1 MPNLKDKMVKVY
13 MSMSDEIRKIVPD
26 TVREIKMAS
35 IDLDF
40 TGLSV
45 ADIFRNLN
53 TLYPK
58 MSRERGMIKSGTM
71 VICVITKSELMNPY
85 KGIVFLITNGSLE
98 IKAYSKKYMLFVID
112 EDHISD
118 EDDVLTMVSNLTKYL
133 IHNCKNDI
141 DKLQDF
147 FLKYVYDPGEEKRD
161 NERILSE
168 T

>member
-1 MPNLKDKMVKVY
+1 
-13 MSMSDEIRKIVPD
+13 MSMSDDIRKIVPD
-26 TVREIKMAS
+26 TVREIKTAS

-53 TLYPK
+53 TLYPQ
-58 MSRERGMIKSGTM
+58 MSRERGMLKSGRM
-71 VICVITKSELMNPY
+71 VICVITKSELLSPY
-85 KGIVFLITNGSLE
+85 KGIVFLVTNNALD
-98 IKAYSKKYMLFVID
+98 IKAYSKKYMIFAID
-112 EDHISD
+112 ESSISE
-118 EDDVLTMVSNLTKYL
+118 EDDVLNMITNLTKYL

-147 FLKYVYDPGEEKRD
+147 FLKYVYDPEEEKRD

-168 T
+168 K